1 MLYNY
6 TDAHDGVSG
15 CLSARQKQKMSASD
29 VTQFFSLGTVLCKKK
44 YFSFEKMAAYE
55 QKTFYTKMVI
65 FLRKCNFYP
74 KMSLWVKSTKSKKN
88 PKRRNRNHGHL
99 LPKVAFTYVLTFL

>member
-1 MLYNY
+1 
-6 TDAHDGVSG
+6 
-15 CLSARQKQKMSASD
+15 MSLN
-29 VTQFFSLGTVLCKKK
+29 FFPWALFYAKK

-88 PKRRNRNHGHL
+88 PKRRNRNQGHF
-99 LPKVAFTYVLTFL
+99 LPKIAFTYVLTFFVVLAFATSH